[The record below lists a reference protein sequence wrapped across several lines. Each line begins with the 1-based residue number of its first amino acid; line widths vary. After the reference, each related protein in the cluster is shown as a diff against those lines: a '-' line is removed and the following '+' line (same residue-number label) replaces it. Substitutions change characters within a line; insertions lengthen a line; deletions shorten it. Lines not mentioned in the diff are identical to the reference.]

1 MDRKCK
7 YCGKPL
13 EEGHRRR
20 CEECDNYCKMPL
32 YRKLGLLEGP
42 LKERYFKALEI
53 LKDLYFVQKLSA
65 PEIWKRTG
73 VNFRTMR
80 DLFRENNL
88 KTRNLSEG
96 GRVAVETGRLKL
108 PVFGE
113 GYQYKH
119 GWHET
124 WEGKK
129 AYYRSS
135 YELEFAQELDKQ
147 RIPYEMESQK
157 IRYFDTEKKVERT
170 AIPDFY
176 LPETNELVE
185 IKSIHTYG
193 EQNMKD
199 RFKAYREHGFKPKL
213 YLERKELEI

>member
-20 CEECDNYCKMPL
+20 CGECDNYCKMPL

-108 PVFGE
+108 PVFRE

-124 WEGKK
+124 WEGNRV
-129 AYYRSS
+129 YYRSS
-135 YELEFAQELDKQ
+135 YELEFAQELDIK

-157 IRYFDTEKKVERT
+157 IRYFDSELEIERI

-185 IKSIHTYG
+185 IKSRYTYK

-199 RFKAYREHGFKPKL
+199 KFKAYREHGFKPKL
-213 YLERKELEI
+213 FLERKELEI